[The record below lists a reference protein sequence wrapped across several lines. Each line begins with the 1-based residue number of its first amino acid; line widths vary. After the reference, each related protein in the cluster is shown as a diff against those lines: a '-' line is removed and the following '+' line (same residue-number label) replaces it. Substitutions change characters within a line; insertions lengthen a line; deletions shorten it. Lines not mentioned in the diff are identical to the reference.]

1 MGRGDSMAIENF
13 GNKINEKF
21 NEQIDITLKKI
32 NQAIQTDDEDNI
44 DVAFTQIL
52 ILSNLVKA
60 KSFFIQIQKAN
71 KEEKKVQLS
80 DQNNPE

>member
-1 MGRGDSMAIENF
+1 MAIENF

-71 KEEKKVQLS
+71 KEEKKVELS

>member
-1 MGRGDSMAIENF
+1 MAIENF
-13 GNKINEKF
+13 STKINEKF

-52 ILSNLVKA
+52 ILSNLVRA
-60 KSFFIQIQKAN
+60 KNFFIQIQKAN
-71 KEEKKVQLS
+71 KEEKKVELS

>member
-71 KEEKKVQLS
+71 KEEKKVELS

>member
-1 MGRGDSMAIENF
+1 MAIENF
-13 GNKINEKF
+13 SNKINEKF

-52 ILSNLVKA
+52 ILSNLVRA
-60 KSFFIQIQKAN
+60 KNFFIQIQKAN
-71 KEEKKVQLS
+71 KEEKKVELS